1 MARREERKVVRVV
14 FADLVGSTE
23 RAEGLDPE
31 DVRALLSRYHARARH
46 ELERHGGTVEKFI
59 GDAVVAVFGAPV
71 AHDDDPERA
80 VRAAFALVDA
90 VAELGEDDAA
100 FGLEVRVGINT
111 GETLV
116 SLDSRPHAGEARMMA
131 VEIAA
136 AETGRFEQAALD
148 SVIATRGSPGR
159 GVLRGGRC
167 AVPLRTGAQS
177 GRGGRREGCLGVS
190 CRSGGR

>member
-1 MARREERKVVRVV
+1 M

-23 RAEGLDPE
+23 RAEGLDRRTCGPCS
-31 DVRALLSRYHARARH
+31 RATTH
-46 ELERHGGTVEKFI
+46 EPVTLERHGGTVEKFI
-59 GDAVVAVFGAPV
+59 GDAVVAVFGATV

-116 SLDSRPHAGEARMMA
+116 SLDSCPHAGEARMMA

-136 AETGRFEQAALD
+136 AETGRFERAALD
-148 SVIATRGSPGR
+148 SVIADARQPGPR
-159 GVLRGGRC
+159 AFYEEVGAPFLCERARNLGAA
-167 AVPLRTGAQS
+167 AVA
-177 GRGGRREGCLGVS
+177 
-190 CRSGGR
+190 